1 MTDPDPIVPD
11 ATDTIEPPPEEVTDA
26 PEACDFSTAGAKRE

>member
-11 ATDTIEPPPEEVTDA
+11 AADTIEPPPEEVTDA
-26 PEACDFSTAGAKRE
+26 PEVTA